1 LLTLWRQ
8 FIPLSMSD
16 VTMAMAVPLVNMG
29 LGYGTFAEA
38 NLAAAGVGRTVAV
51 LFESPIIMV
60 LHAANVLAGKSAAR
74 KAFWRLVLL
83 LTALLTVGICVL
95 ALPAV
100 FAWVA
105 ARLLG
110 LQPDLAART
119 HTVLLFLL
127 VWPALIGWRRY
138 FQGLLIHADHMT
150 TIGIGGI
157 SRLVGTG
164 VVLALGM
171 HWAWDG
177 PILAG
182 AAAISGVVVET
193 GLIMLAARHFHV
205 SERPETVTGPLWG
218 TPGQV
223 WRFYRPLAAVM
234 LIVWGA
240 RIGLGGI
247 IARAYD
253 SAIALAV
260 WAAASAIIVLV
271 TNASFMVQQVV
282 IRNRLKTPLRTMMQ
296 FVISSGLV
304 GSAILLLIGATPQGA
319 RLLALLVGPQPALIQ
334 QAIPVV
340 AVCIPA
346 PLVVAFMATAQG
358 WLIGA
363 GHTIRVNR
371 ATWLGAVVQIGTGL
385 IGVAAGMPGGTVAGL
400 ATLLSLVAE
409 TAWLWGQVRLTDAIP
424 HPVQ

>member
-1 LLTLWRQ
+1 
-8 FIPLSMSD
+8 
-16 VTMAMAVPLVNMG
+16 MAMAVPLVNIG

-38 NLAAAGVGRTVAV
+38 NLAATGVGRTLAV
-51 LFESPIIMV
+51 VFESPIIMV

-110 LQPDLAART
+110 LQPDVAART

-127 VWPALIGWRRY
+127 IWPALIGWRRY
-138 FQGLLIHADHMT
+138 FQGLLIHADRMT
-150 TIGIGGI
+150 TIGIGGL

-164 VVLALGM
+164 AVLALGM

-193 GLIMLAARHFHV
+193 GLIMVAARHFRV
-205 SERPETVTGPLWG
+205 SECPETVTGPLCE
-218 TPGQV
+218 TLGQV
-223 WRFYRPLAAVM
+223 WQFYRPLAAVM

-240 RIGLGGI
+240 RLGLVGI
-247 IARAYD
+247 IARAHD

-271 TNASFMVQQVV
+271 TNATIMIQQVV

-296 FVISSGLV
+296 FLISTGLV
-304 GSAILLLIGATPQGA
+304 GSAMLMLIGATPLSA
-319 RLLALLVGPQPALIQ
+319 RLLALLIGPQPALIHR
-334 QAIPVV
+334 AIPVV

-346 PLVVAFMATAQG
+346 PLVVAFMAAAQG
-358 WLIGA
+358 LLIGA

-371 ATWLGAVVQIGTGL
+371 ATWFGAVVQIGTGL
-385 IGVAAGMPGGTVAGL
+385 IAVAAGMPGGTAAGL
-400 ATLLSLVAE
+400 ATLVSLVAE
-409 TAWLWGQVRLTDAIP
+409 TAWLWGQVRLTDATP
-424 HPVQ
+424 HPVE